1 MTEDENFIQLRELI
15 VSQLNVEENQVTP
28 DASFEKDLKADSLDL
43 VELVMTFEDHFQIE
57 VDDTSGPDIRTVQ
70 DALDY
75 IRDNQ
80 DKG

>member
-75 IRDNQ
+75 IRENQ
-80 DKG
+80 DKD

>member
-15 VSQLNVEENQVTP
+15 VSQLNVEESQVTP